1 MEHSAL
7 VEIRLKKDKIGNFLN
22 ESELELSRGDLV
34 VVETPSGNTVGTV
47 YYVGDRGKLRE
58 CCEVK
63 LKKILRKATEKDIE
77 RMHEIG
83 NIESDAL
90 KSCKKKIKEY
100 NLRMKLVDVEM
111 QFDKSKLTFY
121 FTAPQR
127 VDFRA
132 LVKELAGIYC
142 TRIELKQ
149 IGVRDETKRFGGYG
163 ICGQRLCC
171 NAFLNEFEQI
181 TTQMAK
187 DQQLSLNPSKISGLC
202 GRLFCCLRYEE
213 DAYKDEVEKFPASGS
228 TIKIND
234 KNATILSINIF
245 SRTALIVYEDG
256 NYAHVSPEEIERGRT
271 EEHAPFDE
279 NNTGEQA
286 GDYNAGA
293 TQ

>member
-1 MEHSAL
+1 MENESL
-7 VEIRLKKDKIGNFLN
+7 VEVTLKGDKIGIFYNDK
-22 ESELELSRGDLV
+22 ELQLHHGDLV

-47 YYVGDRGKLRE
+47 YYVGDRNKLKDSDT
-58 CCEVK
+58 K
-63 LKKILRKATEKDIE
+63 LKKILRKASEKDVQRMAEIRSIE
-77 RMHEIG
+77 A
-83 NIESDAL
+83 DAF
-90 KSCKKKIKEY
+90 SCCKKKIQEHTLK
-100 NLRMKLVDVEM
+100 MKLVDVEM

-187 DQQLSLNPSKISGLC
+187 NQQLSLNPSKISGLC

-213 DAYKDEVEKFPASGS
+213 ETYKEEVDQFPPSGS
-228 TIKIND
+228 SIRLND
-234 KNATILSINIF
+234 KNATVLSINIF
-245 SRTALIVYEDG
+245 SHTALVALEGG
-256 NYAHVSPEEIERGRT
+256 NYAHATAEELQKGYT
-271 EEHAPFDE
+271 
-279 NNTGEQA
+279 N
-286 GDYNAGA
+286 DYTPDTPAEKHR
-293 TQ
+293 